1 MMTRMRQDL
10 PSGTVTLLFTDIEGS
25 TRLLHEFGERYADV
39 LAEHRR
45 VLRDFFLRHGGVEVD
60 SQGDAF
66 FVVFGRASAAVA
78 AAGQVQD
85 ALASGPVRVR
95 IGIHTGEPVVTDE
108 GYVGIDVHRAARI
121 MSAGHGG
128 QVLLSE
134 TTRELLDTTFD
145 LCDLGK
151 HRLKDMG
158 AGQRLYQLGNNTFP
172 PLKTLHQTN
181 LPIQPSPLVGRE
193 RELAEAGRLLGSHRL
208 LTLTGPGGS
217 GKTRL
222 ALQLAAD
229 AVEQFPDGV
238 FWVPLQ
244 ALRDPALVE
253 RAIGAS
259 VGADGDLI
267 AHVASKRL
275 LVLLDNFEQ
284 ILEAAPVV
292 SSLLAGTPNAKVLIT
307 SRESLHLDSERRY
320 PVEPLP
326 EHDAATLFIER
337 ASAIVPGF
345 HPTAAVGEI
354 CRRLDGLPLAIEL
367 AAARVA
373 LLEPDELLAR
383 LERRLPL
390 LTSRSRAAPAR
401 QRTLHA
407 TIEWSHELLDRN
419 EQQLFRRL
427 AVFRGSF
434 SLEAAEAVCDTDLDT
449 LESLVEK
456 SLVRRW
462 GSGRLG
468 LLDTIREYALERLD
482 VSPEGEGLRR
492 RHAEFF
498 LAVAESA
505 NLSAG
510 KLDVR
515 KQMRHDIALA
525 EQDNVRGALGWA
537 VKQDARAL
545 GLAIA
550 TAVEWFW
557 VMHDPG
563 EGMRWFA
570 RLLEGGLEAVEPG
583 IRAHALLAY
592 GGATD
597 IAGDDEAA
605 EQLYKQ
611 SLALFEQLGDEH
623 GRAVLLHRLGIQA
636 MRRSEL
642 DRARDLVEA
651 SHTIHQG
658 SGDRWGLTQTIGT
671 LGAIARDAGD
681 EGRAY
686 ELIAESVA
694 LSREIAVAWWE
705 SGMLA
710 ELAQLALNGGS
721 LEEGAVRARESLD
734 LAEQMR
740 DRGGRVFGVG
750 LFARL
755 AAERGQVE
763 RAGRLWGAIEDE
775 DAGAPLG
782 GWRRHRQRCEERMR
796 TVSGPEFERG
806 RVAGHKLTL
815 DEAVSIALTPA
826 ATEATAP
833 PGLPKRKT
841 C

>member
-1 MMTRMRQDL
+1 MRPDL
-10 PSGTVTLLFTDIEGS
+10 PSGTVTFLFTDIEGS
-25 TRLLHEFGERYADV
+25 TRLLHEFGDRYAEV
-39 LAEHRR
+39 LSEHRR
-45 VLRDFFLRHGGVEVD
+45 VLRESFLRNRGVEVD

-66 FVVFGRASAAVA
+66 FFAFGRASDAVA
-78 AAGQVQD
+78 AAEQAQD
-85 ALASGPVRVR
+85 ALAGGPVRVR
-95 IGIHTGEPVVTDE
+95 IGIHTGEPVVTEE
-108 GYVGIDVHRAARI
+108 GYVGVDVHRAARI
-121 MSAGHGG
+121 MGAGHGG

-134 TTRELLDTTFD
+134 ATRKLLDPTLK
-145 LCDLGK
+145 LCDLGE

-158 AGQRLYQLGNNTFP
+158 ARQRLYQLGHNTFP
-172 PLKTLHQTN
+172 PLTTLHQTN
-181 LPIQPSPLVGRE
+181 LPIQPSRLVGRE
-193 RELAEAGRLLGSHRL
+193 RELTEAGKLLDSHRL

-222 ALQLAAD
+222 ALQLAAE

-244 ALRDPALVE
+244 ALRDPALVA

-259 VGADGDLI
+259 MGADDDLI
-267 AHVASKRL
+267 AHVGRKRL

-284 ILEAAPVV
+284 IIKAASVV
-292 SSLLAGTPNAKVLIT
+292 SSLLSGTPNAKVLVT
-307 SRESLHLDSERRY
+307 SREPLHLDSERRY

-326 EHDAATLFIER
+326 EPDAAILFIER
-337 ASAIVPGF
+337 ASAIDPEF
-345 HPTAAVGEI
+345 RPTATVGEI

-373 LLEPDELLAR
+373 LLELDELLVR

-390 LTSRSRAAPAR
+390 LTSRSRDAPTR

-407 TIEWSHELLDRN
+407 TIEWSYELLDPS

-427 AVFRGSF
+427 GAFRGSF
-434 SLEAAEAVCDTDLDT
+434 SLEATEAVCASDLHT

-456 SLVRRW
+456 NLVRRW

-482 VSPEGEGLRR
+482 ESTEGEDLRR

-525 EQDNVRGALGWA
+525 EQDNVRGALAWA
-537 VKQDARAL
+537 VKRDARAL

-570 RLLEGGLEAVEPG
+570 RLLERGLEAVEPG

-605 EQLYKQ
+605 ERLYKQ

-651 SHTIHQG
+651 SHAIHQR

-671 LGAIARDAGD
+671 LGAIARDAAD

-710 ELAQLALNGGS
+710 ELAQLALNGRR
-721 LEEGAVRARESLD
+721 LDEGEVRARESLA

-755 AAERGQVE
+755 AAERGQLD

-796 TVSGPEFERG
+796 TVSSPEFERG
-806 RVAGHKLTL
+806 CVAGHKLTL
-815 DEAVSIALTPA
+815 DEAVSLALAPA

-833 PGLPKRKT
+833 PGLPERKT